1 MIHNQGNVGV
11 EIRGARKSFGV
22 GHTRTEVLHGIDLD
36 VPFGEILL
44 LVGPSGS
51 GKTTLLCLM
60 AGLLDMDSGSISVF
74 GKRLE
79 SLSAEAKT
87 QLRADSLGFVFQQFN
102 LIPALTAQE
111 NAAVPLQVRG
121 VRRKE
126 ALHRAGALL
135 ERVGL
140 GARMH
145 ARPTDL
151 SGGEQQRVAIA
162 RALVSEPRLLICDEP
177 TAALDG
183 ETGATVMTVLRETA
197 LREDRSIVVVTHDSR
212 IFHFGDHIA
221 RMADGRITS
230 VRPVVPGE
238 SNGGNN

>member
-1 MIHNQGNVGV
+1 
-11 EIRGARKSFGV
+11 
-22 GHTRTEVLHGIDLD
+22 
-36 VPFGEILL
+36 
-44 LVGPSGS
+44 
-51 GKTTLLCLM
+51 M

>member
-1 MIHNQGNVGV
+1 MIRNEGNVGV
-11 EIRGARKSFGV
+11 EIRGVRKSFGA

-60 AGLLDMDSGSISVF
+60 AGLLDFDSGSISVF
-74 GKRLE
+74 GTRLE

-87 QLRADSLGFVFQQFN
+87 QLRADALGFVFQQFN

-121 VRRKE
+121 VNRKE

-145 ARPTDL
+145 AKPTEL

-177 TAALDG
+177 TASLDG
-183 ETGATVMTVLRETA
+183 ETGASVMGVLRDTA
-197 LREDRSIVVVTHDSR
+197 LREDRSVVVVTHDSR
-212 IFHFGDHIA
+212 IFHFGDRIA
-221 RMADGRITS
+221 RIGDGRITS
-230 VRPVVPGE
+230 VEPVAPGGG
-238 SNGGNN
+238 SN